1 MNTDNL
7 LNLLADVP
15 TLSTQPTHC
24 ATVETPPP
32 AKQSDLHKHVEELL
46 SMVHSQ
52 QETINT
58 LSAKLNFVLSFL
70 GITDEER
77 KETAGGV
84 ETPGLPVKPSES
96 QSRNDQIMPSAAHSV
111 MYASTVGAHA
121 LQGTRSDAAAHR
133 QPSSFRD
140 AVAAVVSAEQRS
152 RECRAK
158 TLIVTGLVP
167 SAGNTDKIHFKR
179 FCMMKLGIEPILIF
193 MRRLS
198 NDTGRVRPLLVCLPT
213 EDDVLAIT
221 SNVKMLQ
228 NSVSARNMYINR
240 NLCKEE
246 VRLAYEARCRHH
258 EWQQ

>member
-1 MNTDNL
+1 MLSIGDITNLQNDVNDSGSSSTQPRRRYKKSRKNAVNTDNL
-7 LNLLADVP
+7 LNSLADVP
-15 TLSTQPTHC
+15 TLSTQPTQC
-24 ATVETPPP
+24 AAVETPSP
-32 AKQSDLHKHVEELL
+32 AKQSDLHKCVEELL
-46 SMVHSQ
+46 STVRSQ

-152 RECRAK
+152 RERRAK
-158 TLIVTGLVP
+158 TLIVTD
-167 SAGNTDKIHFKR
+167 NTDKIHFKR
-179 FCMMKLGIEPILIF
+179 FCMME
-193 MRRLS
+193 
-198 NDTGRVRPLLVCLPT
+198 LV
-213 EDDVLAIT
+213 
-221 SNVKMLQ
+221 
-228 NSVSARNMYINR
+228 
-240 NLCKEE
+240 
-246 VRLAYEARCRHH
+246 
-258 EWQQ
+258 